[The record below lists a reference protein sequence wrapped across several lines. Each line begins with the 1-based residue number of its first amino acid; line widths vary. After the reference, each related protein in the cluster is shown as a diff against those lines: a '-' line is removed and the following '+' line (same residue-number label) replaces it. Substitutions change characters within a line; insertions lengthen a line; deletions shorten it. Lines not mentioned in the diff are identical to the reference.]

1 MKNSDQ
7 KAIDGAY
14 YVAYLAEIK
23 YVIRDIKKQQEKF
36 TLASNGF
43 FRRHYENDEPIKEFR
58 LSFTNNMR
66 CYIDMRTEQINN
78 LSCKAEEI
86 GRANDFDLTDL
97 EKLIEESNTI
107 RTLFLKR
114 AHEVQEKFRN

>member
-1 MKNSDQ
+1 MKNSDNRT
-7 KAIDGAY
+7 IDGAY

-23 YVIRDIKKQQEKF
+23 YVIREIKKQQEKF

-43 FRRHYENDEPIKEFR
+43 FSRPDENDMGIKEFR
-58 LSFTNNMR
+58 LSFTNNME
-66 CYIDMRTEQINN
+66 CCMDMKAEQINN
-78 LSCKAEEI
+78 LSYKAEEI

-97 EKLIEESNTI
+97 EKLIEESNII

-114 AHEVQEKFRN
+114 AREVQEKFRI